1 MASYKAILF
10 DYGNVLC
17 LNQLESDVAA
27 MAECLDIELSRFKTY
42 YWQLRD
48 EYDVGAFDGREYW
61 TRIAQ
66 KGGREITEQQLRQ
79 VIEFDNVGW
88 SRPNLV
94 MARWAETLRT
104 SGMITAIVSNMPA
117 DIREYLRDLH
127 WMPEFSHYTYSC
139 EVKSVKPAADIFL
152 HCLEQI
158 NMKPAEV
165 LFLDDRQMNVEGA
178 RQVGIDSYVF
188 TTAEELAPFVR
199 SIGLPDISLNAMV

>member
-17 LNQLESDVAA
+17 LNQRESDVEA
-27 MAECLDIELSRFKTY
+27 MADCLNIELSNFKTF

-48 EYDVGAFDGREYW
+48 EYDVGTYDGREYW
-61 TRIAQ
+61 TRIAK
-66 KGGREITEQQLRQ
+66 KGGHDITEEQLRK

-88 SRPNLV
+88 SRPNPV
-94 MARWAETLRT
+94 MARWAEKLRQ
-104 SGMITAIVSNMPA
+104 SGLITAIVSNMPA
-117 DIREYLRDLH
+117 DIREYLRHLE

-139 EVKSVKPAADIFL
+139 EVKSVKPAADIFV

-158 NMKPAEV
+158 KLRPSEV
-165 LFLDDRQMNVEGA
+165 FFLDDRQMNVDGA
-178 RQVGIDSYVF
+178 KQVGIDSYVF

-199 SIGLPDISLNAMV
+199 SIGLPDLSLSAMV